1 MFPSPGWDQRLL
13 VAQIQ
18 TIQEPPLVISE
29 HRLMLVV
36 LWVNQCEQRGILV
49 LISGSSDT
57 RGQVR
62 EAVKVQ
68 YLLLFHLC
76 SLSLLW
82 NLFQIRKANI

>member
-1 MFPSPGWDQRLL
+1 
-13 VAQIQ
+13 
-18 TIQEPPLVISE
+18 
-29 HRLMLVV
+29 MLVV

-82 NLFQIRKANI
+82 NLFQIRKANIWELLVEKSGYYPVLNICVLEMCTLLA